1 MKTLYIAATALQLI
15 AVLNIRVNM
24 NGKKGDLIIHEKSV
38 LNSHYIKERIVE
50 KDLFDRVFL
59 FKDYDSRLNTIFTG
73 RNSFCSYLKL
83 VYQKHFSKLD
93 INDYILEDEKI
104 VLEEYDEAF
113 CFNKK
118 FLGILGVYPNI
129 KISLIDDGVGSYND
143 GIRRFCKNV
152 DKIYLY
158 KPEFAAYYEEYQN
171 KFRTIPALDAK
182 NDTFK
187 NLLNY
192 IWSYKDIIEFPNNS
206 IVVFDSPWRVTP
218 KYFYVFPKFFREKVL
233 SKTKLYKKY
242 ANDQKA
248 KEFFV
253 DSIKTIQ
260 GESKNVIVKMHP
272 RSSGAIKQ
280 LYLDKGFN
288 VLENAS
294 IPWEIISLN
303 LQSSN
308 MLLVSMLSTVS
319 LSMSMYFRNTN
330 FRYKSVFLYELALRV
345 ADVQSPKETI
355 SFLERI
361 LPEVEDL
368 KVIKND
374 AELREL

>member
-38 LNSHYIKERIVE
+38 LNSHCIKKRIVE
-50 KDLFDRVFL
+50 KDLFDRIFL

-73 RNSFCSYLKL
+73 RNSFCDYLKL
-83 VYQKHFSKLD
+83 IYQKHFSKLD

-104 VLEEYDEAF
+104 ALEEYDEAF

-118 FLGILGVYPNI
+118 FLSILEAYPNI
-129 KISLIDDGVGSYND
+129 KINLIYDGVGSYNE
-143 GIRRFCKNV
+143 GVRKFCRKV

-158 KPEFAAYYEEYQN
+158 KPEFAVYYEEYQN
-171 KFRTIPALDAK
+171 KFRAIPALDAK
-182 NDTFK
+182 NDDFK
-187 NLLNY
+187 KLLNY
-192 IWSYKDIIEFPNNS
+192 VWPYNDIIEVPNDT

-218 KYFYVFPKFFREKVL
+218 QYFYLFPKFFREKVL
-233 SKTKLYKKY
+233 VKTKLYKKY
-242 ANDQKA
+242 ANDEKA

-253 DSIKTIQ
+253 NSIKVIQ
-260 GESKNVIVKMHP
+260 GDSKNVIVKMHP
-272 RSSGAIKQ
+272 RSSDVIRQ

-288 VLENAS
+288 VLKNAS

-303 LQSSN
+303 LQSN
-308 MLLVSMLSTVS
+308 NILLVSMLSTVS

-330 FRYKSVFLYELALRV
+330 FIYKSVFLYELALRV
-345 ADVQSPKETI
+345 ANVKSPEETI
-355 SFLERI
+355 RLLGRI

-374 AELREL
+374 EELREL